1 MPRADSRKDPETGK
15 DWRQEKGMT
24 EDEMIGGH
32 HGFNGHEFEQISGD
46 SEGQGGMGF
55 FSPLGLKEWATKEQ
69 QQQSFKHLFKVVKCQ
84 HQ

>member
-1 MPRADSRKDPETGK
+1 
-15 DWRQEKGMT
+15 MT

-55 FSPLGLKEWATKEQ
+55 FSPLGLKE
-69 QQQSFKHLFKVVKCQ
+69 
-84 HQ
+84 

>member
-1 MPRADSRKDPETGK
+1 
-15 DWRQEKGMT
+15 MT

-55 FSPLGLKEWATKEQ
+55 FSPLGLKESATKEQ